1 MENTTNTTTDQNTD
15 TTNTNATEG
24 GLAGLLGN
32 LNVTDLFKQY
42 GGVATKA
49 LGRLST
55 TQKVLGGA
63 VLLLGAGYLSRKAKA
78 GGLNFK
84 AKK

>member
-1 MENTTNTTTDQNTD
+1 MENTTNTTEQNTD
-15 TTNTNATEG
+15 KNTSNPLEG

-32 LNVTDLFKQY
+32 LNVTELCKEY

-55 TQKVLGGA
+55 TQKIIGGA
-63 VLLLGAGYLSRKAKA
+63 ALLLGAGFLSRKLKA
-78 GGLNFK
+78 SNSK
-84 AKK
+84 SKSKK

>member
-1 MENTTNTTTDQNTD
+1 MENTTNTTAQNSET
-15 TTNTNATEG
+15 TTNASEG

-32 LNVTDLFKQY
+32 LNVTDLYKQY
-42 GGVATKA
+42 GGAATKA

-55 TQKVLGGA
+55 TQKIIGGA
-63 VLLLGAGYLSRKAKA
+63 VLLLGAGFLSGKLKS
-78 GGLNFK
+78 GGLKPK